1 MDEAVPSR
9 VRVPH
14 MPSTPPNSTSPQA
27 PLTPPN
33 PANQGSRERLRF
45 TDFRFDRTPSG
56 RSSATVQLEWIEGD
70 PIMGK
75 ASGQTSELGDLRIAC
90 EAALRAIESFAKGA
104 FTLELLGVKLIRAFD
119 SNVIIVAIS
128 AKRPEGAT
136 RLLGC
141 TRAERDPLHGS
152 IIAVLHATDR
162 LLGNLIATR

>member
-1 MDEAVPSR
+1 
-9 VRVPH
+9 
-14 MPSTPPNSTSPQA
+14 MPSTPPNSSAPQA

-141 TRAERDPLHGS
+141 TLAERDPLHGS
-152 IIAVLHATDR
+152 IIAVLHATNR

>member
-1 MDEAVPSR
+1 MQT
-9 VRVPH
+9 
-14 MPSTPPNSTSPQA
+14 TPPNSSAPQA
-27 PLTPPN
+27 PLTQPSSHGSSN
-33 PANQGSRERLRF
+33 LGSRERLRF

-56 RSSATVQLEWIEGD
+56 RSSATVQFEWIEGD
-70 PIMGK
+70 PIMGR

-90 EAALRAIESFAKGA
+90 EAALRAIESFANGA

-141 TRAERDPLHGS
+141 TLAERDPLHGS
-152 IIAVLHATDR
+152 VIAVLHATNR

>member
-1 MDEAVPSR
+1 MQT
-9 VRVPH
+9 
-14 MPSTPPNSTSPQA
+14 TPPNSSAPQA
-27 PLTPPN
+27 PLTQPSTH
-33 PANQGSRERLRF
+33 ASRERLRF

-56 RSSATVQLEWIEGD
+56 RSSATVQFEWIEGD

-90 EAALRAIESFAKGA
+90 EAALRAIESFAAGA

-128 AKRPEGAT
+128 AKRPDGAT

-141 TRAERDPLHGS
+141 TLAERDPLHGS
-152 IIAVLHATDR
+152 VIAVLHATNR

>member
-1 MDEAVPSR
+1 
-9 VRVPH
+9 
-14 MPSTPPNSTSPQA
+14 
-27 PLTPPN
+27 
-33 PANQGSRERLRF
+33 
-45 TDFRFDRTPSG
+45 
-56 RSSATVQLEWIEGD
+56 
-70 PIMGK
+70 MGK

-128 AKRPEGAT
+128 AKRPDGAT

-141 TRAERDPLHGS
+141 TLAERDPLHGS
-152 IIAVLHATDR
+152 VIAVLHATNR